1 MTDVYIAWTGESAVA
16 AGIRVARELRRAGLR
31 VELAPVEV
39 RFRKALARAD
49 QIGARFALILGE
61 DEMATGQWT
70 VKRLADGSQ
79 VKMREDEFLEMMRK
93 RLESKIG

>member
-1 MTDVYIAWTGESAVA
+1 MTDVYIVWTGESALV
-16 AGIRVARELRRAGLR
+16 AGIRMARELRRARLR

-61 DEMATGQWT
+61 DEMASGQWT
-70 VKRLADGSQ
+70 VKKLADGSQ
-79 VKMREDEFLEMMRK
+79 TKMSEAELLEMLRK
-93 RLESKIG
+93 SKPLSS